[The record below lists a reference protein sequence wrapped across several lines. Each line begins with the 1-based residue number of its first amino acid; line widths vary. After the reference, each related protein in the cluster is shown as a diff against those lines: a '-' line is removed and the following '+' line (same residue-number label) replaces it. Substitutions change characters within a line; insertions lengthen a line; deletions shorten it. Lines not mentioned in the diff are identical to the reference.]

1 MKPLS
6 SLSLSAPAKINIF
19 LKVLSK
25 RPDGYHELVS
35 WMQKLSLYD
44 LITLQSTPS
53 GITLQCPESSIPDDE
68 SNLAYKAAELFFQK
82 TSVSGGVDIVLKKKI
97 PVAAGLGG
105 GSSDAA
111 SVLKGLN
118 EMFSAGLGEETL
130 MGMASRL
137 GADVPFFVAEDSSS
151 WAAGVGEKLIKK
163 EPMTDCWIVLVNP
176 GFSVST
182 KWVYDNFA
190 LTSEVNPD
198 ILTRFTEAVNASVGQ
213 REMLF
218 SEAAGLLQGKQGVFS
233 AFDSRF
239 IPRGH
244 KFHLS
249 RQAAQLSFNPDQLYN
264 DLEKVTVSRYPELA
278 ELKSRLLDANAIG
291 TLMSGSGPTVFG
303 VFEEKQSAILCHENL
318 KSEYPGNVFLVKPI
332 RN

>member
-1 MKPLS
+1 MTSHSS

-44 LITLQSTPS
+44 LITLHATAS

-68 SNLAYKAAELFFQK
+68 SNLAYKAAELFFQE
-82 TSVSGGVDIVLKKKI
+82 TSVTGGVDIVLKKKI

-111 SVLKGLN
+111 SILNGLN
-118 EMFSAGLGEETL
+118 EMFFTRLGEKTL

-163 EPMTDCWIVLVNP
+163 EPMADCWIILVNP

-218 SEAAGLLQGKQGVFS
+218 SEAAGLLQGKQGIFS
-233 AFDSRF
+233 ASDSRF
-239 IPRGH
+239 
-244 KFHLS
+244 K
-249 RQAAQLSFNPDQLYN
+249 PDQLYN

-291 TLMSGSGPTVFG
+291 ALMSGSGPTVFG

>member
-6 SLSLSAPAKINIF
+6 SLSLAAPAKINIF

-44 LITLQSTPS
+44 SITLYATSA

-68 SNLAYKAAELFFQK
+68 SNLAYKAAALFFQE
-82 TSVSGGVDIVLKKKI
+82 TAVAGGVDIVLKKKI

-118 EMFSAGLGEETL
+118 EMFSTKLGKETL
-130 MGMASRL
+130 ISMASRL
-137 GADVPFFVAEDSSS
+137 GADVPFFVVEDSSS

-163 EPMTDCWIVLVNP
+163 EPVADCWIVLVNP

-198 ILTRFTEAVNASVGQ
+198 ILTRFTEAVNASVEQ

-218 SEAAGLLQGKQGVFS
+218 STAAGLLQGKQDLFS
-233 AFDSRF
+233 VYECR
-239 IPRGH
+239 
-244 KFHLS
+244 
-249 RQAAQLSFNPDQLYN
+249 FNPGLLYN

-278 ELKSRLLDANAIG
+278 ELKSRLLNANAIG
-291 TLMSGSGPTVFG
+291 ALMSGSGPTIFG
-303 VFEEKQSAILCHENL
+303 VFEEKQSAAHCLENL
-318 KSEYPGNVFLVKPI
+318 KPEYPGNVFLVKPI

>member
-1 MKPLS
+1 MNPLS
-6 SLSLSAPAKINIF
+6 SLSLAAPAKINIF

-44 LITLQSTPS
+44 SISLHAAS
-53 GITLQCPESSIPDDE
+53 GNITLQCPGSSIPEDE
-68 SNLAYKAAELFFQK
+68 SNLAFKAAALFFQE
-82 TSVSGGVDIVLKKKI
+82 TSVAGGVDIVLKKEI

-118 EMFSAGLGEETL
+118 VMFSTRLKEETL
-130 MGMASRL
+130 IGMASRL
-137 GADVPFFVAEDSSS
+137 GADVPFFVREDSSS

-163 EPMTDCWIVLVNP
+163 EPMTDCWIMLVNP

-190 LTSEVNPD
+190 LTSEANPD
-198 ILTRFTEAVNASVGQ
+198 ILTRFTEAVNASGEK
-213 REMLF
+213 RERLF
-218 SEAAGLLQGKQGVFS
+218 SIAAGLLQGKQDLFS
-233 AFDSRF
+233 MHHSRF
-239 IPRGH
+239 T
-244 KFHLS
+244 
-249 RQAAQLSFNPDQLYN
+249 PDLLYN
-264 DLEKVTVSRYPELA
+264 DLEKVTVNRYPELA
-278 ELKSRLLDANAIG
+278 ELKSRLLNAKAMG
-291 TLMSGSGPTVFG
+291 ALMSGSGPTVFG
-303 VFEEKQSAILCHENL
+303 VFEEKQNAVLCYENL

-332 RN
+332 RS